1 MGKWKEILKEKR
13 KNPHFL
19 SCHSFAQ
26 CFVRGGDFKFLNLLM
41 WKNIFK
47 QIRLI
52 YPRVKNRLVMKKRKE
67 NFTIHGQE
75 LNQPHVKELDMVRL
89 SIK

>member
-1 MGKWKEILKEKR
+1 
-13 KNPHFL
+13 
-19 SCHSFAQ
+19 
-26 CFVRGGDFKFLNLLM
+26 M

-75 LNQPHVKELDMVRL
+75 LNQPHV
-89 SIK
+89 